1 MHENIF
7 DALSRCCSG
16 PAAQVTS
23 GADWVT
29 LDYVGV
35 SQCHTTGTVCLMYMW
50 RHAMGALCHCRITP
64 GIQVHQKCD
73 IKPPQILF
81 LMPQVHGISN
91 NQNDGL

>member
-35 SQCHTTGTVCLMYMW
+35 SQCHTTGTVFN
-50 RHAMGALCHCRITP
+50 
-64 GIQVHQKCD
+64 VHVVTCYGRVVPLQNYTRYTGTSKMC
-73 IKPPQILF
+73 
-81 LMPQVHGISN
+81 ISN
-91 NQNDGL
+91 HPKYST